1 MRGFVRGA
9 GAVRTHFGDF
19 IMNSWGT
26 RYWRVFNIL
35 VRDLGLTAL
44 LSGAGFTVWGTMRML
59 EREFIT
65 IEGAVSIAIL
75 PVGLLVAA
83 IGWAILRAPTYRP
96 DLGDKL
102 WGFDPLGAE
111 ARQSSPPKRS
121 WWTGEPI

>member
-1 MRGFVRGA
+1 
-9 GAVRTHFGDF
+9 
-19 IMNSWGT
+19 MNDWGT

-35 VRDLGLTAL
+35 VRDLGLAAL
-44 LSGAGFTVWGTMRML
+44 LSGAGFIVWGTLRML

-65 IEGAVSIAIL
+65 IEGAASIVIL

-96 DLGDKL
+96 DLGDAL
-102 WGFDPLGAE
+102 WGFDPIGAK

-121 WWTGEPI
+121 WWTGEPK